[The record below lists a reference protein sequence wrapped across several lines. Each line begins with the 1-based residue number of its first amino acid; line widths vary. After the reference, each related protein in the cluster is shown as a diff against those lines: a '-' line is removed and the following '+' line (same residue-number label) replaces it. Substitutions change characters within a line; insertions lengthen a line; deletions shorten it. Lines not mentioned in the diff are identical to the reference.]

1 MTTMSAENFKLTS
14 ESKFGTVA
22 LGVGVAGVV
31 ASVAGLFIDHK
42 TFFFAY
48 LVAFMFWMA
57 IALGGLFFTMVHH
70 LVGAEWS
77 IVLRRIPETLAS
89 AIPMMAIL
97 FIPIVLG
104 MHNLYEWS
112 HAEVVASDPIL
123 QHKSAWLNPTAFTI
137 RAYIYFG
144 LWTLI
149 AWTLYKASLEQ
160 DGGKDVTEK
169 MRGVSAPSMIVFAL
183 SITAAA
189 FDWLMSLD
197 PHWFS
202 TIFGV
207 YFFAGSWWT
216 TLAFVVLFSMYL
228 RSKSKLGEVMTIEH
242 YHDLGKLMFGFTVFW
257 TYIAFSQFM
266 LIWYGNIPEET
277 IWYKH
282 RWEHG
287 WEYVSLFLVIGH
299 FILPFLVLIFRAS
312 KRNFTVMKI
321 AASWF
326 LLMEFVD
333 LYWLIMPTFNIVN
346 PDAHHGLH
354 FSWQHLATF
363 LGVGGVFLWF
373 VWNRLTS
380 ASIVPVGDP
389 RIEASIHL
397 KNA

>member
-1 MTTMSAENFKLTS
+1 MSAENFKLTG

-42 TFFFAY
+42 TFYFAY

-57 IALGGLFFTMVHH
+57 IALGGLFFTLIHH

-104 MHNLYEWS
+104 MHDLYEWS
-112 HAEVVASDPIL
+112 HEEVVAKDPLL
-123 QHKSAWLNPTAFTI
+123 QHKSAWLNPIGFTI

-144 LWTLI
+144 IWTLI
-149 AWTLYKASLEQ
+149 AWTLYKASLAQ
-160 DGGKDVTEK
+160 DDGKDVTEK
-169 MRGVSAPSMIVFAL
+169 MRVVSAPSMIVFAL

-207 YFFAGSWWT
+207 YFFAGSWWSS
-216 TLAFVVLFSMYL
+216 LAFVTLLSMYL
-228 RSKSKLGEVMTIEH
+228 RGKSKLGEVMTVEH

-257 TYIAFSQFM
+257 AYIGFSQFM

-287 WEYVSLFLVIGH
+287 WQYVSMSLVIGH
-299 FILPFLVLIFRAS
+299 FVLPFLVLVFRAS

-326 LLMEFVD
+326 LFMEFVD

-363 LGVGGVFLWF
+363 TGIGGLFLWF

-380 ASIVPVGDP
+380 ASVVPVGDP

>member
-1 MTTMSAENFKLTS
+1 
-14 ESKFGTVA
+14 
-22 LGVGVAGVV
+22 
-31 ASVAGLFIDHK
+31 
-42 TFFFAY
+42 
-48 LVAFMFWMA
+48 
-57 IALGGLFFTMVHH
+57 
-70 LVGAEWS
+70 
-77 IVLRRIPETLAS
+77 
-89 AIPMMAIL
+89 
-97 FIPIVLG
+97 
-104 MHNLYEWS
+104 
-112 HAEVVASDPIL
+112 
-123 QHKSAWLNPTAFTI
+123 
-137 RAYIYFG
+137 
-144 LWTLI
+144 
-149 AWTLYKASLEQ
+149 
-160 DGGKDVTEK
+160 
-169 MRGVSAPSMIVFAL
+169 
-183 SITAAA
+183 
-189 FDWLMSLD
+189 
-197 PHWFS
+197 
-202 TIFGV
+202 
-207 YFFAGSWWT
+207 
-216 TLAFVVLFSMYL
+216 
-228 RSKSKLGEVMTIEH
+228 
-242 YHDLGKLMFGFTVFW
+242 
-257 TYIAFSQFM
+257 M

>member
-1 MTTMSAENFKLTS
+1 MSAENFKLTG

-31 ASVAGLFIDHK
+31 ASVAGVFMDHK
-42 TFFFAY
+42 TFYFAY

-57 IALGGLFFTMVHH
+57 IALGGLFFTMIHH

-77 IVLRRIPETLAS
+77 IVIRRIPETLAS

-104 MHNLYEWS
+104 MHDLYEWS
-112 HAEVVASDPIL
+112 HEEAVANDPLL
-123 QHKSAWLNPTAFTI
+123 QHKSAWLNPIGFTI

-144 LWTLI
+144 VWTLI
-149 AWTLYKASLEQ
+149 AWTLYKASLAQ
-160 DGGKDVTEK
+160 DSGKDVTEK

-216 TLAFVVLFSMYL
+216 TLAFVVLLSMYL
-228 RSKSKLGEVMTIEH
+228 RGKSKLGEVMTIEH

-257 TYIAFSQFM
+257 AYIGFSQFM

-287 WEYVSLFLVIGH
+287 WQYVSMFLFIGH
-299 FILPFLVLIFRAS
+299 FVLPFLVLVFRAS

-333 LYWLIMPTFNIVN
+333 LYWLIMPSFTIVN

-363 LGVGGVFLWF
+363 AGIGGLFMWF

-380 ASIVPVGDP
+380 ASVVPVGDP

>member
-1 MTTMSAENFKLTS
+1 MSAENFKLTG
-14 ESKFGTVA
+14 ESKFGVIA
-22 LGVGVAGVV
+22 LGVGVAGVA

-42 TFFFAY
+42 TFYFAY

-57 IALGGLFFTMVHH
+57 IALGGLFFTLIHH

-77 IVLRRIPETLAS
+77 IVIRRIPETLAS

-104 MHNLYEWS
+104 MHDLYEWS
-112 HAEVVASDPIL
+112 HEEAVAHDEL
-123 QHKSAWLNPTAFTI
+123 LKHKSAWLNPMWFTI

-144 LWTLI
+144 IWTFI
-149 AWTLYKASLEQ
+149 AWTLYKASLDQ

-169 MRGVSAPSMIVFAL
+169 MRSVSAPSMIVFAL

-216 TLAFVVLFSMYL
+216 TLACVVLLSMYL
-228 RSKSKLGEVMTIEH
+228 RGKSKLGEVMTIEH

-287 WEYVSLFLVIGH
+287 WQYVSMFLFIGH
-299 FILPFLVLIFRAS
+299 FVLPFLVLIFRAS
-312 KRNFTVMKI
+312 KRSFTVMKI
-321 AASWF
+321 VASWF

-333 LYWLIMPTFNIVN
+333 LYWLIMPTFTIVN

-354 FSWQHLATF
+354 FSWQHLTTF
-363 LGVGGVFLWF
+363 VGIGGLFLWF

>member
-1 MTTMSAENFKLTS
+1 MSAETFKLTRD
-14 ESKFGTVA
+14 SKFGTMA
-22 LGVGVAGVV
+22 LGIGAAGIA
-31 ASVAGLFIDHK
+31 ASVAGFFIDHK

-57 IALGGLFFTMVHH
+57 IALGGLFFTMIHH

-77 IVLRRIPETLAS
+77 IVIRRIPETLAS

-97 FIPIVLG
+97 FIPIALG
-104 MHNLYEWS
+104 VHDLYEWS
-112 HAEVVASDPIL
+112 HEEIVAQDPIL
-123 QHKSAWLNPTAFTI
+123 RHKSGWLNPTFFVI
-137 RAYIYFG
+137 RAYVYFG
-144 LWTLI
+144 IWTLV
-149 AWTLYKASLEQ
+149 AWTLYKASLAQ
-160 DGGKDVTEK
+160 DEGKDVTEK
-169 MRGVSAPSMIVFAL
+169 MRGVSAPSMILFAL
-183 SITAAA
+183 SLTLAA

-207 YFFAGSWWT
+207 YVFAGSWWA
-216 TLAFVVLFSMYL
+216 TLGFVVLFTMHL
-228 RSKSKLGEVMTIEH
+228 RKKSKLGEAMTIEH

-257 TYIAFSQFM
+257 TYIGFSQFM

-287 WEYVSLFLVIGH
+287 WQYVSLLLVVGH
-299 FILPFLVLIFRAS
+299 FIAPFLVLIFRAS
-312 KRNFTVMKI
+312 KRNLAVMKTMAI
-321 AASWF
+321 WF
-326 LLMEFVD
+326 LIMEFVD
-333 LYWLIMPTFNIVN
+333 LYWIIMPNFTIVN

-354 FSWQHLATF
+354 FSWQHLATMA
-363 LGVGGVFLWF
+363 GVGGTFLWF

-380 ASIVPVGDP
+380 AAIVPVGDP